1 MRSKFHNRALL
12 ATWALLLPP
21 VSMLAQN
28 ATPPFPHDGATKVQ
42 DNDHVFTWDTT
53 LQKGKS
59 TGMNKLDLDQVSVSL
74 TEAAIK
80 ISRPGGAWEIEQER
94 LGSVRYNPKGTIL
107 EEECL
112 SDTPCRM
119 MVFQIK
125 DYVAE
130 PWPTREGIPP
140 QFPRINTSKLFETDR
155 FTVWDQVWKPGE
167 PIVRHAHYHRTATV
181 FLVGGTIH
189 TISDTGVSN
198 PPFSRSLGEVLA
210 NVTYNPEAHIEEE
223 VSGLPRAIWI
233 EFTK

>member
-1 MRSKFHNRALL
+1 MKRGFGNRVLFALGALFLFPL
-12 ATWALLLPP
+12 A
-21 VSMLAQN
+21 MLAQN
-28 ATPPFPHDGATKVQ
+28 ATSPFPRDGATRVQ
-42 DNDHVFTWDTT
+42 DNDHVLTWDTT

-74 TEAAIK
+74 TEGATK
-80 ISRPGGAWEIEQER
+80 ITRPGGAWEIEQER
-94 LGSVRYNPKGTIL
+94 LGSVRYSPKGTML
-107 EEECL
+107 EEQCV

-130 PWPTREGIPP
+130 PWPTREGVPP
-140 QFPRINTSKLFETDR
+140 QFPRINTAKLFETDR

-189 TISDTGVSN
+189 TISDAGVSN

-210 NVTYNPEAHIEEE
+210 NVTFNPEAHIEEE

>member
-1 MRSKFHNRALL
+1 MRSTFYNRALL
-12 ATWALLLPP
+12 ATCALPLL
-21 VSMLAQN
+21 SLSGLAQN
-28 ATPPFPHDGATKVQ
+28 TTPAFPRDGATKVQ
-42 DNDHVFTWDTT
+42 DNDHVLTWDTT

-74 TEAAIK
+74 TEGAIK
-80 ISRPGGAWEIEQER
+80 ITRPGGAWEIEQER
-94 LGSVRYNPKGTIL
+94 LGSVRYNPKGTTL
-107 EEECL
+107 EQECL

-189 TISDTGVSN
+189 TISDAGVSN

-210 NVTYNPEAHIEEE
+210 NVTYNPEAHVEEE